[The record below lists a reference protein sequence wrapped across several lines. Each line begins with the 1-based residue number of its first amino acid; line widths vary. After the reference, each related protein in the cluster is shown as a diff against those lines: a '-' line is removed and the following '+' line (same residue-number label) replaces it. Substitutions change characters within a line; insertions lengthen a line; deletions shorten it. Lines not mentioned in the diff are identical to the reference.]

1 MAGSLQLKTNFQ
13 LPAGRLQKFS
23 ETGALSALLSIPLTY
38 IDWSLVS
45 VTNQIIIQ
53 LPAVRFHKFRE
64 TSALIALLSTTLT
77 DILPNVL
84 QLRLQ
89 CLDLFAKHSSD
100 FLTNLLQLSGQG
112 LMRSQGP

>member
-1 MAGSLQLKTNFQ
+1 MDTLLTFYKFGAIVLEEHDYVLILPISGQEPESLGSGWKP
-13 LPAGRLQKFS
+13 PA
-23 ETGALSALLSIPLTY
+23 E
-38 IDWSLVS
+38 
-45 VTNQIIIQ
+45 IQ
-53 LPAVRFHKFRE
+53 LPAVRFHKFHE

-89 CLDLFAKHSSD
+89 CLDLFAKHFSD